1 MRFRRVEQPLK
12 LDEPD
17 AARDFFSG
25 CFVESDPARECLWVA
40 HVDQWATCVHLSRH
54 EGDACTLAL
63 PVRKIIADVTRFDSA
78 GIVLAHNH
86 PSGDSNPSHA
96 DRLATRQLLTV
107 ANAINCAVLDHLV
120 FAGDEVASF
129 RRMGLL

>member
-1 MRFRRVEQPLK
+1 VPGGWRTSINGQCAFTCR
-12 LDEPD
+12 
-17 AARDFFSG
+17 
-25 CFVESDPARECLWVA
+25 
-40 HVDQWATCVHLSRH
+40 ATK
-54 EGDACTLAL
+54 AL

-96 DRLATRQLLTV
+96 DRLATRQLVT
-107 ANAINCAVLDHLV
+107 AAHAIDCAVLDHLV
-120 FAGDEVASF
+120 FAVEEVTSF